1 MANIKKNN
9 KPVKKSEPIIEEVFS
24 EEPIEEKIVQEEE
37 KSEPIVPQK
46 RVFEQSDGVAC
57 RSVVSGKLYV
67 EGIKTGMIYPFMD
80 YGDITEIEYRDLI
93 AAVRSKDKAVYE
105 PRFIVEDK
113 DFIAEYPAL
122 DEFYSS
128 RFKTRDIKKIL
139 NMPIDEMREAISTL
153 PNGAKESLKSL
164 AVQQVA
170 DGTLD
175 SNKKIKVLDEIF
187 DTNLSLVGEL
197 ITEE

>member
-9 KPVKKSEPIIEEVFS
+9 KPIKKSEPIIEEVVEEVI
-24 EEPIEEKIVQEEE
+24 EEPIE
-37 KSEPIVPQK
+37 KSEPIVPPK
-46 RVFEQSDGVAC
+46 KVFEQSDGVAC

-80 YGDITEIEYRDLI
+80 YGDVTEIEYRDLV
-93 AAVRSKDKAVYE
+93 AAVRSKDKSVYE
-105 PRFIVEDK
+105 PRFIVEDR

-139 NMPIDEMREAISTL
+139 NMPINEMTEAISTL

-164 AVQQVA
+164 AVQQVS

-175 SNKKIKVLDEIF
+175 SNKKIKALDEIF
-187 DTNLSLVGEL
+187 GTNLSLVGEL
-197 ITEE
+197 ITES

>member
-9 KPVKKSEPIIEEVFS
+9 KPVKQSEDVVDVTVEDIIEEPV
-24 EEPIEEKIVQEEE
+24 
-37 KSEPIVPQK
+37 KSEPIVK
-46 RVFEQSDGVAC
+46 VFDQSDGVAC

-67 EGIKTGMIYPFMD
+67 EGIKTGMIYTFMD
-80 YGDITEIEYRDLI
+80 YGDVTEIEYRDLV
-93 AAVRSKDKAVYE
+93 AAVRSKDKSVYE

-122 DEFYSS
+122 DTFYSE

-139 NMPIDEMREAISTL
+139 KMPIDEMKDAILRL

-164 AVQQVA
+164 AVEQIS

-175 SNKKIKVLDEIF
+175 SNKKIKALDEIF
-187 DTNLSLVGEL
+187 GTNLSLVGEL
-197 ITEE
+197 ITE

>member
-1 MANIKKNN
+1 MANSKKNN
-9 KPVKKSEPIIEEVFS
+9 KPVKKSEPIVEEVLS
-24 EEPIEEKIVQEEE
+24 EEPIEEVEI
-37 KSEPIVPQK
+37 SEPTVPPTK
-46 RVFEQSDGVAC
+46 VFEQSDGVPC

-80 YGDITEIEYRDLI
+80 YGDVTEIEYRDLV
-93 AAVRSKDKAVYE
+93 AAVRSKDKSVYE
-105 PRFIVEDK
+105 PRFIIEDK

-122 DEFYSS
+122 DEYYSS

-139 NMPIDEMREAISTL
+139 KMPIDEMIEAISTL

-175 SNKKIKVLDEIF
+175 SNKKIKALDEIF
-187 DTNLSLVGEL
+187 GTNLSLVGEL
-197 ITEE
+197 ITET

>member
-1 MANIKKNN
+1 MANTRKNN
-9 KPVKKSEPIIEEVFS
+9 KPMKKSELLEEEEIIVE
-24 EEPIEEKIVQEEE
+24 EEPIKEEV
-37 KSEPIVPQK
+37 KSEPIVPPTK
-46 RVFEQSDGVAC
+46 VFEQSDGVAC

-80 YGDITEIEYRDLI
+80 YGDVTEIEYRDLV
-93 AAVRSKDKAVYE
+93 AAVRSKDKVIYE
-105 PRFIVEDK
+105 PRFIIEDK

-122 DEFYSS
+122 DDFYSS

-139 NMPIDEMREAISTL
+139 NMPIDEMTEAIEAL

-175 SNKKIKVLDEIF
+175 SNKKIKALDEIF
-187 DTNLSLVGEL
+187 GTNLSLVGEL
-197 ITEE
+197 ITEA